1 MCVCVYYRTN
11 VQENIDMIKLQ
22 REVKEKSTKF
32 LMLQEK
38 YSMLEEVRIWTC
50 QTMEIFVVSMISD
63 WKQYCQYSN
72 TFRFLTNKNHL

>member
-38 YSMLEEVRIWTC
+38 YSMLEEVRI
-50 QTMEIFVVSMISD
+50 
-63 WKQYCQYSN
+63 
-72 TFRFLTNKNHL
+72 

>member
-1 MCVCVYYRTN
+1 MRYYAKNALVSVFIYNVFCRTG

-38 YSMLEEVRIWTC
+38 YSMLEEVGIVEC
-50 QTMEIFVVSMISD
+50 
-63 WKQYCQYSN
+63 
-72 TFRFLTNKNHL
+72 